1 MRLLEPL
8 MSKMFG
14 KMVAELPE
22 KMRCGIDAAD
32 RVRES
37 GATVV

>member
-1 MRLLEPL
+1 
-8 MSKMFG
+8 
-14 KMVAELPE
+14 AELPE